1 MNAPLGTSISCRQA
15 ERLAVVTGGSRGLGH
30 ALCNELQARGYTVL
44 ELSRTAHRP
53 DSAAIDL
60 ADPARSA
67 ATVRQLL
74 RGFDL
79 GMVREFLFVNNAAT
93 LGPIGPAARAPEAA
107 LLRSLQ
113 INLVSAVAVI
123 ASVLELFESSSA
135 RKVLVNVTSGAAQTA
150 HAGLAAYGA
159 AKAGMEHFIRCVA
172 VEQAGCEHP
181 TLAIN
186 VDPGALD
193 TDMQSR
199 LRAADASD
207 YPGRAELVARHAQRE
222 LASPAT
228 VAAAIVQMARSD
240 GLVPGAR
247 YRVRDHV

>member
-1 MNAPLGTSISCRQA
+1 MIMPIGASVNCRQA

-30 ALCNELQARGYTVL
+30 ALCAELQAQGYTVL
-44 ELSRTAHRP
+44 ALSRTAKRP
-53 DSAAIDL
+53 DSTAIDL
-60 ADPARSA
+60 EDPAGCA

-79 GMVREFLFVNNAAT
+79 GQVRDFLFMNNAAT
-93 LGPIGPAARAPEAA
+93 LDPIGPAAHAPEAA

-113 INLVSAVAVI
+113 VNLVSAVAVI
-123 ASVLELFESSSA
+123 TSVLALLESSPA

-172 VEQAGCEHP
+172 LEQARCVHP
-181 TLAIN
+181 TLTIN

-193 TDMQSR
+193 TDMQAR
-199 LRAADASD
+199 LRAADPDD
-207 YPGRAELVARHAQRE
+207 YPGRVELTARHAQGK
-222 LASPAT
+222 LASPVT